1 MPMLGDVFGPDLLI
15 VFFVFVISVAGIAVP
30 LWAIIDAAMKPAAAF
45 NAAGSSKGMWIAL
58 VAVFTFF
65 TGLVGLVLAIVY
77 LASVRPRVKAVMGR
91 RY

>member
-1 MPMLGDVFGPDLLI
+1 
-15 VFFVFVISVAGIAVP
+15 
-30 LWAIIDAAMKPAAAF
+30 
-45 NAAGSSKGMWIAL
+45 MWIAL